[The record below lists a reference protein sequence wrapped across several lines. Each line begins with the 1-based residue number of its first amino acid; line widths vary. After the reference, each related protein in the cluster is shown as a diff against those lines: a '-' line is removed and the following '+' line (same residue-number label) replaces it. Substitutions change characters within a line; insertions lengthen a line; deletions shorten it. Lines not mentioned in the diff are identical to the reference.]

1 MNDKPEAVACPM
13 CGAQPSVQ
21 INQTAGY
28 RVAYV
33 RCQCGVRGPEYVRP
47 SPDDGCIADAIA
59 AWNTRATPQ
68 PDASA
73 LVEKL
78 VKALAG
84 LLVMTDFEQSEP
96 WIVEAHA
103 ALDTARAALT
113 AWEAQHG

>member
-1 MNDKPEAVACPM
+1 MTDKPEAVACPM

-59 AWNTRATPQ
+59 AWNTRATPSQ
-68 PDASA
+68 PDAAA
-73 LVEKL
+73 LVE
-78 VKALAG
+78 ALRAILNVRVDRDDNIWAG
-84 LLVMTDFEQSEP
+84 ADRCRAIARNALSAWEQSN
-96 WIVEAHA
+96 
-103 ALDTARAALT
+103 
-113 AWEAQHG
+113 G